1 MSGRLTDSIDSV
13 ERRRADDRR
22 TNDRKRRGQVRL
34 IRFISLTSLL
44 NADLTKISKAEVTQ
58 PGYVASICIAE
69 GEDDHDVF
77 GNGGD

>member
-1 MSGRLTDSIDSV
+1 MIENAAGRFDSFDSS
-13 ERRRADDRR
+13 
-22 TNDRKRRGQVRL
+22 QP
-34 IRFISLTSLL
+34 LTSLL
-44 NADLTKISKAEVTQ
+44 NAYLTKISKAEVTQ